1 MPRRLRQLSDRCDE
15 GAAAKANNGH
25 ACRHSRTVVKPSD
38 EGETGKGALILRID
52 PFTRPTKTCNL
63 TSKARRRSRAHSK
76 HGVAHDDR
84 AAKASSIS
92 GTSQSAHL
100 VRLEPGAD
108 CDLALLA
115 LASTGFGQTVTAQ
128 RAKVLNILSREGA
141 SVDPNSSAFWYHVT
155 ANSTSAT

>member
-1 MPRRLRQLSDRCDE
+1 MSASQAPRQLSDRCDE

-63 TSKARRRSRAHSK
+63 TSKARRRSRAQSK

-92 GTSQSAHL
+92 GISQSAHL
-100 VRLEPGAD
+100 VRLELGID
-108 CDLALLA
+108 CDLTLLA
-115 LASTGFGQTVTAQ
+115 RPNGALGKQQ
-128 RAKVLNILSREGA
+128 RLSERR
-141 SVDPNSSAFWYHVT
+141 S
-155 ANSTSAT
+155 STS